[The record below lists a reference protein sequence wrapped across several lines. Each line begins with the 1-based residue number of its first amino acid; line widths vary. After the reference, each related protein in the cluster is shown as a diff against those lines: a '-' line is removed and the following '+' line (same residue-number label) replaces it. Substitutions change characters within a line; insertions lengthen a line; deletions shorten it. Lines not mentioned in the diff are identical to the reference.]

1 MTPITLELNGK
12 RVVGAVEPRTHLADF
27 IREQQ
32 NFTGTH
38 LGCEHGVCGACTLM
52 IDGMPARSCI
62 TYAVA
67 CDGAT
72 VTTIEGL
79 DDDEIMRQL
88 RDAFTREHALQCGYC
103 TPGMLVSA
111 RDLVVRM
118 ATPDEQAIRIGM
130 SGNLCRC
137 TGYVGIVRAVQAVIA
152 ERRRNG
158 IAAIGSGERV
168 GLGPVGSG
176 HAPTSDE
183 RQPSGA
189 TRRVS
194 VSPVAAP
201 AGTEVKAPALDPNWK
216 PQATFDQTFTVSFPR
231 ETVWR
236 FFGRVGEVA
245 ACLPGTTLRGT
256 PTPEHAEGQIRVKVG
271 PIAAEFRGAADI
283 ERDDPAFAGRIQGY
297 GSDARSNSATRGE
310 VRYRLIPIENG
321 VATRVEITVGYTLT
335 GSLAQFG
342 RSGIVQDV
350 AGRLTAVFAQ
360 NLVARLGG
368 ANGAGAAPPVTELN
382 AGTLVWSVLV
392 ARAKGLWRRLAR
404 RD

>member
-1 MTPITLELNGK
+1 MTQITLELNGK

-27 IREQQ
+27 IREQH
-32 NFTGTH
+32 NLTGTH

-67 CDGAT
+67 CDGAS

-88 RDAFTREHALQCGYC
+88 RDAFKRQHALQCGYC
-103 TPGMLVSA
+103 TPGILVSA
-111 RDLVVRM
+111 RDLVVRL
-118 ATPDEQAIRIGM
+118 AEPDERAIRVGM

-137 TGYVGIVRAVQAVIA
+137 TGYVGIVRAVQAVIT
-152 ERRRNG
+152 ERRRSG
-158 IAAIGSGERV
+158 IAAIGAGERT

-176 HAPTSDE
+176 HALTSDE
-183 RQPSGA
+183 RPASA
-189 TRRVS
+189 TSRRV
-194 VSPVAAP
+194 PAPPPAAP

-216 PQATFDQTFTVSFPR
+216 PQASFDQAFTVSFPR
-231 ETVWR
+231 DVVWL

-245 ACLPGTTLRGT
+245 ACLPGAALSGT
-256 PTPEHAEGQIRVKVG
+256 PTSEHVDGQIRIKVG
-271 PIAAEFRGAADI
+271 PISAEFRGAADI
-283 ERDDPAFAGRIQGY
+283 ERDEPAFAGRIQGY

-321 VATRVEITVGYTLT
+321 AATRVEITVGYTLT
-335 GSLAQFG
+335 GMLAQFG

-350 AGRLTAVFAQ
+350 AGRLTAAFAQ
-360 NLVARLGG
+360 NLAARLGG
-368 ANGAGAAPPVTELN
+368 GHGAGTAAPVTELN
-382 AGTLVWSVLV
+382 AGSLVWSVLV
-392 ARAKGLWRRLAR
+392 ARVTGLLRKLTGKQ
-404 RD
+404 